1 LPSLLLQRHCLLRE
15 FGVRSLDRNRNLVDL
30 LHSRDL
36 VSYLSLAL
44 EIDVVFE
51 IDPSFDAVH

>member
-1 LPSLLLQRHCLLRE
+1 M
-15 FGVRSLDRNRNLVDL
+15 RSLDRNRNLVDL